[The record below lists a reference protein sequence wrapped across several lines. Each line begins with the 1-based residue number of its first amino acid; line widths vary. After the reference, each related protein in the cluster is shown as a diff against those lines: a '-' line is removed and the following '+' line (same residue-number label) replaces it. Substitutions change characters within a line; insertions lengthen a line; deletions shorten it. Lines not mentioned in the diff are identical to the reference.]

1 MFIIKC
7 NRRIIIALT
16 SKATVTPAFTTPYDD
31 LRWVNFGDRGP
42 SGMNRV
48 SQPSHDVAAIRGH
61 RRCLGSVVMFKNL
74 AEIPSIVGYLRI
86 ILLGRT
92 RSNDVVQ
99 RHLTI

>member
-42 SGMNRV
+42 SGVNRV
-48 SQPSHDVAAIRGH
+48 
-61 RRCLGSVVMFKNL
+61 
-74 AEIPSIVGYLRI
+74 
-86 ILLGRT
+86 
-92 RSNDVVQ
+92 
-99 RHLTI
+99 